1 MAFPQSGSMMARHP
15 SQLYQFA
22 LEGLLL
28 FVLLWWYGRRTR
40 PLGQVS
46 GAFLVGYGAL
56 RFVAEH
62 FREPDAFLGL
72 LALGLTMGQWLCLP
86 MMLAG
91 VWLMVRS
98 PTPGRVG

>member
-1 MAFPQSGSMMARHP
+1 MAFPQSGSMMPRHP
-15 SQLYQFA
+15 SQLYQFL

-46 GAFLVGYGAL
+46 GAFLVGYGVL
-56 RFVAEH
+56 RFVAEY

-72 LALGLTMGQWLCLP
+72 LALDMSMGQWLCVP
-86 MMLAG
+86 MVLAG
-91 VWLMVRS
+91 AWLMVRS
-98 PTPGRVG
+98 SRAPALP